1 MKNIENVTFTPVNQ
15 ETEAEK
21 WAELRT
27 TGIGGSDAGA
37 IMGLNKYASP
47 LTVYFSKKGIERDF
61 SGNNATKWGHLLED
75 PIRQETAN
83 ELEVVIDT
91 VGGMYTSNEHPFMNA
106 NLDGIMTIPEGKIV
120 ILGGAEF
127 SGVGGH
133 EIKTSSNGDGFS
145 EDEIPD
151 SYYAQCQHYMAVTG
165 FDWFVLTVFI
175 LSTRT
180 LKHYPIRR
188 NEEFIEELIKAEENF
203 WNNNVLADV
212 PPAPIG
218 LDSEDE
224 YIKNLPMSEVIELDE
239 STIEI
244 IDEERKLD
252 EQIKELTK
260 RQKALKDEILM
271 SLSRLSTGSVNAEK
285 VLATGGNWKISYNT
299 QTRKTVDSD
308 SLKKAGL
315 YEQYSKESV
324 SKVLRISEVKA

>member
-1 MKNIENVTFTPVNQ
+1 MVNLENIKFTPVNQ
-15 ETEAEK
+15 ETESEK

-47 LTVYFSKKGIERDF
+47 LTVYFSKKGVDRDF
-61 SGNNATKWGHLLED
+61 NGNNATKWGHLLED
-75 PIRQETAN
+75 PIRQETAK
-83 ELEVVIDT
+83 ELGVKIETIP
-91 VGGMYTSNEHPFMNA
+91 GMYTSNDVPFMNA
-106 NLDGIMTIPEGKIV
+106 NLDGIMEIPDGNIL
-120 ILGGAEF
+120 ILGDSEF
-127 SGVGGH
+127 TGIGGH

-145 EDEIPD
+145 DDEIPD
-151 SYYAQCQHYMAVTG
+151 SYYAQVQHYMAVMG

-175 LSTRT
+175 LSSRK

-188 NEEFIEELIKAEENF
+188 NEEFIEELIKTETEF

-212 PPAPIG
+212 PPAPMG

-239 STIEI
+239 ATIEI

-271 SLSRLSTGSVNAEK
+271 SLSRLSTSTVNAEK
-285 VLATGGNWKISYNT
+285 VLATGGTWKISYNT